1 MTNPTSQSRERW
13 SGSLRA
19 LIIATLVVL
28 PAVFLTAAVRAQDSP
43 ANKVLVFAASSL
55 TDALG
60 AVVRQYEKGS
70 DDDIVLSFTSSSTL
84 ARQIESGAPA
94 DIYASAD
101 SLWMDYLEK
110 RELIRADTRA
120 DLVSNRL
127 VLIAPADSALAPVD
141 MATHLPIAA
150 MLGKGPLAMGD
161 PAHVPAGIYGKQAL
175 TFLKVWSRV
184 KAKVA
189 RAPDVRAA
197 LALVA
202 SGEAPLGVVYLTDAR
217 AENNVKIIGT
227 FPKTSHAP
235 IQYPLAIT
243 TASDNPGARPF
254 YAFMLSREASDI
266 FRRYSFITPY

>member
-1 MTNPTSQSRERW
+1 MRK
-13 SGSLRA
+13 
-19 LIIATLVVL
+19 IIAVILSGAIVAFSAT
-28 PAVFLTAAVRAQDSP
+28 S
-43 ANKVLVFAASSL
+43 ANNAMADEVLVFAAASL

-60 AVVRQYEKGS
+60 AVARRHEQQS
-70 DDDIVLSFTSSSTL
+70 DDRVVISFTSSSTL

-101 SLWMDYLEK
+101 ILWMDYLEK
-110 RELIRADTRA
+110 LELIRADTRA

-127 VLIAPADSALAPVD
+127 VLIAPADSALEPVD
-141 MATHLPIAA
+141 LTAGLPIAA

-175 TFLKVWSRV
+175 RFLKLWSQIRN
-184 KAKVA
+184 KVA

-217 AENNVKIIGT
+217 AEQNVKIVGT
-227 FPKTSHAP
+227 FPKISHAP
-235 IQYPLAIT
+235 ILYPVAIT
-243 TASDNPGARPF
+243 TASESPGARAF
-254 YAFMLSREASDI
+254 YAYMLSRAASDI
-266 FRRYSFITPY
+266 FRRHSFITPY